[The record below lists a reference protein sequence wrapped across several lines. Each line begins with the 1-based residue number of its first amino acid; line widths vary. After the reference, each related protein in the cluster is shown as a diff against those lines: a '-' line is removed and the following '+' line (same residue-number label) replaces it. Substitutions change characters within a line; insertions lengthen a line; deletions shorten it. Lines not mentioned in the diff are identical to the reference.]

1 MIAKRNYKN
10 TDEQISLLGFGCM
23 RLPKIDPEKSD
34 IDKTKAQ
41 EMIDYA
47 YAHGVNYYDTA
58 YPYHEGKSE
67 LFVGEALKKYPRES
81 FHLASKMPVWL
92 VEKPEDT
99 LKYFEEQL
107 KKCQVEY
114 FDFYLCHALNLDRL
128 EIIQKNHIFETL
140 QKEKEAGRIKHL
152 GFSFHGSVEAL
163 DKIAHAYPWDFDQIQ
178 LNYYDWDMQNAQ
190 QEYKILEDLGMP
202 VVIMEP
208 VRGGALN
215 TLCPEALEM
224 LKKADP
230 KASPASWAI
239 RFAASLPGVLTVLSG
254 MTAMEHVTDNVATV
268 DEFKPLTEEEREL
281 LFKVADVYKKSKTV
295 PCTGCRYCM
304 DCPAGVDIPAVFK
317 IYNQYCTTEN
327 KAAFVADYDALGE
340 SKQAH
345 NCVACRQCCSQ
356 CPQSIDIPARMEDV
370 VALAKKL
377 KG

>member
-99 LKYFEEQL
+99 VKYFEEQL

-163 DKIAHAYPWDFDQIQ
+163 DKIAHAYPWDFAQIQ

>member
-1 MIAKRNYKN
+1 MKK
-10 TDEQISLLGFGCM
+10 LGFGLM
-23 RLPKIDPEKSD
+23 RLPLSDPKEQSRVD
-34 IDKTKAQ
+34 LEQVCAMADTFL
-41 EMIDYA
+41 DRGFTYF
-47 YAHGVNYYDTA
+47 DTA
-58 YPYHEGKSE
+58 YVYHKGESE
-67 LFVGEALKKYPRES
+67 RVAKEAIVKRHDRNS
-81 FHLASKMPVWL
+81 FTLATKMPIFNFKSGDGP
-92 VEKPEDT
+92 EKLDA
-99 LKYFEEQL
+99 YFAEQL
-107 KKCQVEY
+107 EKCGVDY
-114 FDFYLCHALNLDRL
+114 FDYYLLHSLDAGSYETVQRL
-128 EIIQKNHIFETL
+128 DAFGWGM
-140 QKEKEAGRIKHL
+140 KEKAAGRIKRL

-163 DKIAHAYPWDFDQIQ
+163 EKIARAYPWDFAQIQ
-178 LNYYDWDMQNAQ
+178 LNYYDWDMQNAKR
-190 QEYKILEDLGMP
+190 EYEILEEAGLP
-202 VVIMEP
+202 VVVMEP

-239 RFAASLPGVLTVLSG
+239 RFAASLPGVMTVLSG
-254 MTAMEHVTDNVATV
+254 MTTMDHVTDNVATM

-281 LFKVADVYKKSKTV
+281 LFKVADVYKQSKTV

-327 KAAFVADYDALGE
+327 KAQFIADYDALGE

-345 NCVACRQCCSQ
+345 HCVACRQCCSQ

>member
-163 DKIAHAYPWDFDQIQ
+163 DKIAHTYPWDFAQIQ

>member
-163 DKIAHAYPWDFDQIQ
+163 DKIAHAYPWDFAQIQ
-178 LNYYDWDMQNAQ
+178 LNYYDWDMQNSQ

>member
-1 MIAKRNYKN
+1 MIAKRNYKDTN
-10 TDEQISLLGFGCM
+10 EQISLLGFGCM

-34 IDKTKAQ
+34 IDKEKAQ
-41 EMIDYA
+41 QMIDYA

-67 LFVGEALKKYPRES
+67 LFVGEALKKYPRDS

-128 EIIQKNHIFETL
+128 EIIQKNGIFETL

-163 DKIAHAYPWDFDQIQ
+163 DKIAHAYPWDFAQIQ

-190 QEYKILEDLGMP
+190 QEYKILEEAGLP
-202 VVIMEP
+202 VVVMEP

-230 KASPASWAI
+230 EASPASWAI
-239 RFAASLPGVLTVLSG
+239 RFAASLPGVMTVLSG

-268 DEFKPLTEEEREL
+268 DEFKPLTEEELQL
-281 LFKVADVYKKSKTV
+281 LFKVADVYKQSKTV

-327 KAAFVADYDALGE
+327 KAQFIADYDALGE
-340 SKQAH
+340 GKQAH
-345 NCVACRQCCSQ
+345 NCVACRKCCSQ
-356 CPQSIDIPARMEDV
+356 CPQSIDIPARMQDV

>member
-140 QKEKEAGRIKHL
+140 QKEKEVGRIKHL

-163 DKIAHAYPWDFDQIQ
+163 DKIAHAYPWDFAQIQ

>member
-1 MIAKRNYKN
+1 MIAKRSYKN

-23 RLPKIDPEKSD
+23 RLPKIDPKKSD
-34 IDKTKAQ
+34 IDKAKAQ

-163 DKIAHAYPWDFDQIQ
+163 DKIAHAYPWDFAQIQ

-190 QEYKILEDLGMP
+190 QEYKILEDLGLP
-202 VVIMEP
+202 VVVMEP

-239 RFAASLPGVLTVLSG
+239 RFAASLPGVMTVLSG

-281 LFKVADVYKKSKTV
+281 LFKVADVYKQSKTV

-327 KAAFVADYDALGE
+327 KAQFIADYDALGE

-345 NCVACRQCCSQ
+345 NCVACRKCCSQ

>member
-10 TDEQISLLGFGCM
+10 TDDQISLLGFGCM

-34 IDKTKAQ
+34 IDKVKAQ

-81 FHLASKMPVWL
+81 FRLASKMPVWL

-107 KKCQVEY
+107 NKCQVEY

-140 QKEKEAGRIKHL
+140 QKEKEAGRIKRL

-163 DKIAHAYPWDFDQIQ
+163 EKIARAYPWDFAQIQ
-178 LNYYDWDMQNAQ
+178 LNYYDWDMQNAKR
-190 QEYKILEDLGMP
+190 EYEILEEAGLP
-202 VVIMEP
+202 VVVMEP

-215 TLCPEALEM
+215 TLCPEDLEM

-239 RFAASLPGVLTVLSG
+239 RFAASLPGVMTVLSG
-254 MTAMEHVTDNVATV
+254 MTTMDHVTDNVATM

-281 LFKVADVYKKSKTV
+281 LFKVADVYKQSKTV

-327 KAAFVADYDALGE
+327 KAQFIADYDALGE

-345 NCVACRQCCSQ
+345 HCVACRQCCSQ

>member
-128 EIIQKNHIFETL
+128 EIIQKSHIFETL

-163 DKIAHAYPWDFDQIQ
+163 DKIAHAYPWDFAQIQ

-304 DCPAGVDIPAVFK
+304 DCPAGVHIPAVFK

-356 CPQSIDIPARMEDV
+356 CPQSIDMPARMEDV

>member
-99 LKYFEEQL
+99 LKYFENQL

-163 DKIAHAYPWDFDQIQ
+163 DKIAHAYPWDFAQIQ

>member
-163 DKIAHAYPWDFDQIQ
+163 DKIAHAYPWDFAQIQ

-268 DEFKPLTEEEREL
+268 DEFKPLTEEERVL

>member
-163 DKIAHAYPWDFDQIQ
+163 DKIAHAYPWDFAQIQ

>member
-1 MIAKRNYKN
+1 MIAKRSYKN

-34 IDKTKAQ
+34 IDKAKAQ

-163 DKIAHAYPWDFDQIQ
+163 DKIAHAYPWDFAQIQ

-190 QEYKILEDLGMP
+190 QEYKILEDLGLP
-202 VVIMEP
+202 VVVMEP

-239 RFAASLPGVLTVLSG
+239 RFAASLPGVMTVLSG

-281 LFKVADVYKKSKTV
+281 LFKVADVYKQSKTV

-327 KAAFVADYDALGE
+327 KAQFIADYDALGE

-345 NCVACRQCCSQ
+345 NCVACRKCCSQ

>member
-163 DKIAHAYPWDFDQIQ
+163 DKIAHAYPWDFAQIQ

-356 CPQSIDIPARMEDV
+356 CPQSIDIPARMEDA

>member
-10 TDEQISLLGFGCM
+10 TDDQISLLGFGCM

-34 IDKTKAQ
+34 IDKVKAQ

-81 FHLASKMPVWL
+81 FRLASKMPVWL

-107 KKCQVEY
+107 NKCQVEY

-140 QKEKEAGRIKHL
+140 QKEKEAGRIKRL

-163 DKIAHAYPWDFDQIQ
+163 EKIARAYPWDFAQIQ
-178 LNYYDWDMQNAQ
+178 LNYYDWDMQNAKR
-190 QEYKILEDLGMP
+190 EYEILEEAGLP
-202 VVIMEP
+202 VVVMEP

-239 RFAASLPGVLTVLSG
+239 RFAASLPGVMTVLSG
-254 MTAMEHVTDNVATV
+254 MTTMDHVTDNVATM

-281 LFKVADVYKKSKTV
+281 LFKVADVYKQSKTV

-327 KAAFVADYDALGE
+327 KAQFIADYDALGE

-345 NCVACRQCCSQ
+345 HCVACRQCCSQ

>member
-1 MIAKRNYKN
+1 M
-10 TDEQISLLGFGCM
+10 
-23 RLPKIDPEKSD
+23 
-34 IDKTKAQ
+34 
-41 EMIDYA
+41 
-47 YAHGVNYYDTA
+47 
-58 YPYHEGKSE
+58 
-67 LFVGEALKKYPRES
+67 GEALKKYPRES

-163 DKIAHAYPWDFDQIQ
+163 DKIAHAYPWDFAQIQ

>member
-1 MIAKRNYKN
+1 MMTTREYKN
-10 TDEQISLLGFGCM
+10 TGDQISLLGFGCM

-34 IDKTKAQ
+34 IDKEKAQ

-67 LFVGEALKKYPRES
+67 LFIGEALKKYPRES
-81 FHLASKMPVWL
+81 FHLVSKNPVWL
-92 VEKPEDT
+92 VEKPEDAVNF
-99 LKYFEEQL
+99 LHEQL
-107 KKCQVEY
+107 KKCQTEY
-114 FDFYLCHALNLDRL
+114 FDFYLCHALNHDRL
-128 EIIQKNHIFETL
+128 EMIKKHHIFESL

-152 GFSFHGSVEAL
+152 GFSFHGTIEMLEEIVN
-163 DKIAHAYPWDFDQIQ
+163 AYDWDFAQIQ
-178 LNYYDWDMQNAQ
+178 LNYYDWDMQNAKR
-190 QEYKILEDLGMP
+190 EYEILTEHGLP

-215 TLCPEALEM
+215 TLCPQGIEM

-230 KASPASWAI
+230 NATPASWAL
-239 RFAASLPGVLTVLSG
+239 RFAASLPSVLTVLSG
-254 MTAMEHVTDNVATV
+254 MTAMEHVKDNVATM
-268 DEFKPLTEEEREL
+268 DDFKPLTDAEREL
-281 LFKVADVYKKSKTV
+281 LFQVAEVYKQSKTV

-317 IYNQYCTTEN
+317 IYNNYAVTEN
-327 KAAFVADYDALGE
+327 KAQFLADYEALGE

-345 NCVACRQCCSQ
+345 NCVACRKCCSQ
-356 CPQSIDIPARMEDV
+356 CPQSIEIPERMKEIE
-370 VALAKKL
+370 ALAKKL

>member
-163 DKIAHAYPWDFDQIQ
+163 DKIAHAYPWDFAQIQ

-202 VVIMEP
+202 VVTMEP
-208 VRGGALN
+208 ARGGALD

>member
-163 DKIAHAYPWDFDQIQ
+163 DKIAHAYQIGR
-178 LNYYDWDMQNAQ
+178 A
-190 QEYKILEDLGMP
+190 
-202 VVIMEP
+202 
-208 VRGGALN
+208 
-215 TLCPEALEM
+215 
-224 LKKADP
+224 
-230 KASPASWAI
+230 
-239 RFAASLPGVLTVLSG
+239 
-254 MTAMEHVTDNVATV
+254 HV
-268 DEFKPLTEEEREL
+268 
-281 LFKVADVYKKSKTV
+281 
-295 PCTGCRYCM
+295 
-304 DCPAGVDIPAVFK
+304 
-317 IYNQYCTTEN
+317 
-327 KAAFVADYDALGE
+327 
-340 SKQAH
+340 
-345 NCVACRQCCSQ
+345 
-356 CPQSIDIPARMEDV
+356 
-370 VALAKKL
+370 
-377 KG
+377 

>member
-128 EIIQKNHIFETL
+128 EIIQKSHIFETL

-163 DKIAHAYPWDFDQIQ
+163 DKIAHAYPWDFAQIQ

>member
-1 MIAKRNYKN
+1 
-10 TDEQISLLGFGCM
+10 M

-34 IDKTKAQ
+34 IDKEKAQ

-47 YAHGVNYYDTA
+47 YSHGINYFDTA

-67 LFVGEALKKYPRES
+67 LFVGEAMKKYPRES

-107 KKCQVEY
+107 NKCQVEY
-114 FDFYLCHALNLDRL
+114 FDYYLCHALNHDRL
-128 EIIQKNHIFETL
+128 EIIKKNHIFETL

-152 GFSFHGSVEAL
+152 GFSFHGTIEMLEEIVN
-163 DKIAHAYPWDFDQIQ
+163 AYDWDFAQIQ
-178 LNYYDWDMQNAQ
+178 LNYYDWDMQNAKRQ
-190 QEYKILEDLGMP
+190 YEILEEHGLP
-202 VVIMEP
+202 VVVMEP
-208 VRGGALN
+208 VRGGALH
-215 TLCPEALEM
+215 TLCPEGIEM

-230 KASPASWAI
+230 NATPASWAL
-239 RFAASLPGVLTVLSG
+239 RFAASLPNVLVVLSG
-254 MTAMEHVTDNVATV
+254 MTTMEHMQDNVATV
-268 DEFKPLTEEEREL
+268 DDFKPLTESEREL
-281 LFKVADVYKKSKTV
+281 LFKVADVYKQSKTV

-317 IYNQYCTTEN
+317 IYNQYCVTEN
-327 KAAFVADYDALGE
+327 KAQFLADYEALGD

-345 NCVACRQCCSQ
+345 HCVACRQCCSQ
-356 CPQSIDIPARMEDV
+356 CPQSIDIPTRMEDV
-370 VALAKKL
+370 KALYKKL

>member
-10 TDEQISLLGFGCM
+10 TDDQISLLGFGCM

-34 IDKTKAQ
+34 IDKVKAQ

-81 FHLASKMPVWL
+81 FRLASKMPVWL

-107 KKCQVEY
+107 NKCQVEY

-128 EIIQKNHIFETL
+128 EIIQKNHIFKTL
-140 QKEKEAGRIKHL
+140 QKEKEAGRIKRL

-163 DKIAHAYPWDFDQIQ
+163 EKIARAYPWDFAQIQ
-178 LNYYDWDMQNAQ
+178 LNYYDWDMQNAKR
-190 QEYKILEDLGMP
+190 EYEILEEAGLP
-202 VVIMEP
+202 VVVMEP

-239 RFAASLPGVLTVLSG
+239 RFAASLPGVMTVLSG
-254 MTAMEHVTDNVATV
+254 MTTMDHVTDNVATM

-281 LFKVADVYKKSKTV
+281 LFKVADVYKQSKTV

-327 KAAFVADYDALGE
+327 KAQFIADYDALGE

-345 NCVACRQCCSQ
+345 HCVACRQCCSQ

>member
-1 MIAKRNYKN
+1 MIYKN
-10 TDEQISLLGFGCM
+10 FKGQKLSALGMGAM
-23 RLPKIDPEKSD
+23 RLPVVDGNDGKIDEAAAK
-34 IDKTKAQ
+34 
-41 EMIDYA
+41 EMVA
-47 YAHGVNYYDTA
+47 LAMKGGVNYYDTA
-58 YPYHEGKSE
+58 WGYHSGQSE
-67 LFVGEALKKYPRES
+67 LVMGRLLKEYPRES
-81 FHLASKMPVWL
+81 FYLATKFPGYDLGNMDK
-92 VEKPEDT
+92 VEEI
-99 LKYFEEQL
+99 FEEQL

-163 DKIAHAYPWDFDQIQ
+163 DKIAHAYPWDFAQIQ

>member
-10 TDEQISLLGFGCM
+10 TDDQISLLGFGCM

-34 IDKTKAQ
+34 IDKAKAQ

-81 FHLASKMPVWL
+81 FRLASKMPVWL

-107 KKCQVEY
+107 NKCQVEY

-140 QKEKEAGRIKHL
+140 QKEKEAGRIKRL

-163 DKIAHAYPWDFDQIQ
+163 EKIARAYPWDFAQIQ
-178 LNYYDWDMQNAQ
+178 LNYYDWDMQNAKR
-190 QEYKILEDLGMP
+190 EYEILEEAGLP
-202 VVIMEP
+202 VVVMEP

-239 RFAASLPGVLTVLSG
+239 RFAASLPGVMTVLSG
-254 MTAMEHVTDNVATV
+254 MTTMDHVTDNVATM
-268 DEFKPLTEEEREL
+268 DEFKPLTEGEREL
-281 LFKVADVYKKSKTV
+281 LFKVADVYKQSKTV

-327 KAAFVADYDALGE
+327 KAQFIADYDALGE

-345 NCVACRQCCSQ
+345 HCVACRQCCSQ